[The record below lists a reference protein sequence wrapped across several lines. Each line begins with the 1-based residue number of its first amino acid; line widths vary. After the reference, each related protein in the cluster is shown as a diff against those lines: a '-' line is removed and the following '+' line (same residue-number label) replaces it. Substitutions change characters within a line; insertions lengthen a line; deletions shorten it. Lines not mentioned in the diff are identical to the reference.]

1 MTDQTKLA
9 QEVSPEAEIP
19 VRRGSV
25 PQRKLIAGL
34 VIAAF
39 FVLMAIFADF
49 LAPYDYREQVLREPM
64 APPVTIRFHSP
75 DGEPELRPL
84 VFPRKM
90 IDPLTRAYEE
100 DKRYAARIGI
110 FVSGYPY
117 KLFGLIPCDRH
128 LFGAGRVVV
137 HPDLKFEPPGPPR
150 INLLGTDALGR
161 DRFSRLVMATRF
173 SLLVGPVGALLAGA
187 LGVFLGCAASYGG
200 RLFDSLLMRAADAM
214 MALPALVLVL
224 AARAAFP
231 LELPPGRAAV
241 LMIGIFVA
249 VGWAEV
255 ARISRGLIRAVQQRE
270 FILAARSLGLST
282 PRILWR
288 HILPN
293 ISRPLLV
300 QFTVMLPSFVLAET
314 ALSFLGVGLQEPE
327 PSWGNMLS
335 GASDLTQLQ
344 AQPFVLLAPAI
355 AILVLVVG
363 VRLISDGIK
372 K

>member
-1 MTDQTKLA
+1 MTDQAKLD
-9 QEVSPEAEIP
+9 QEVSLDAETP
-19 VRRGSV
+19 VRRGTTRR
-25 PQRKLIAGL
+25 RKLISGL
-34 VIAAF
+34 VIAGFFAF
-39 FVLMAIFADF
+39 TAIFADF

-64 APPVTIRFHSP
+64 APPLTIRFHDP
-75 DGEPELRPL
+75 DGEPVLWPL
-84 VFPRKM
+84 VYPRRM
-90 IDPLTRAYEE
+90 SDPLTRTYED

-110 FVSGYPY
+110 LVPGYPY

-128 LFGAGRVVV
+128 LFGAGRNVLR
-137 HPDLKFEPPGPPR
+137 PDLTYQPPESPR
-150 INLLGTDALGR
+150 LNLLGTDALGR
-161 DRFSRLVMATRF
+161 DRFSRLIIAARF
-173 SLLVGPVGALLAGA
+173 SLLVGPVGALLAGTLGA
-187 LGVFLGCAASYGG
+187 LLGCAASYGG
-200 RLFDSLLMRAADAM
+200 RVVDGLLMRAADAM
-214 MALPALVLVL
+214 MALPALVLIL

-231 LELPPGRAAV
+231 LELPPWRAAI

-255 ARISRGLIRAVQQRE
+255 ARISRGLIRAVQHRE
-270 FILAARSLGLST
+270 FILAARSLGLSA

-300 QFTVMLPSFVLAET
+300 QLTIMLPAFVLAET

-355 AILVLVVG
+355 AILVLVIG
-363 VRLISDGIK
+363 VRLISDGLK